1 MTGFRSY
8 QVVFKVVVAFSMILD
23 ERTTLCS
30 HGRKVARPKAASAI
44 DSAKGRTG
52 TVVGQG
58 GCAHRNDQ
66 KDTDAPISFQHYFH
80 STPLPYPVAHL
91 LHLFTPRTMV
101 DYSKLKVT
109 ELKEELKRRGLP
121 LTGLKA
127 ALVSRLIEADANA
140 QHIQTSEGAPQPP
153 IAVKDAEDVKE
164 SARVDAPVES
174 RSEGVDTHAT
184 PAVAPTDPVPQDA
197 DSTQR
202 TTDGVGSEA
211 VTREIAIAQA
221 IDTAN
226 EVEHAEEN
234 KAMSAEISS
243 KRPAEDPSTEPP
255 TDVSLV
261 GQKLEK
267 DAAPTIEDNSVTQT
281 QTDSVVPPPA
291 ASKSEAAQTS
301 VDTRSL
307 SDQSSLNKEE
317 AMEDTRKRKRRSQS
331 PPLVVEAAQKRA
343 KAEDGSPRVK
353 LPEDLEMGSE
363 VKGGMEDHERE
374 ALADVKLAESAMDL
388 ISPSKGVALEETGR
402 QADRKEVTPPPV
414 TSDSSIRQSPAD
426 TRFKNLF
433 TAPVKRDA
441 SPPLQPTHEDTEDRV
456 VTPAV
461 HPATAALYIRNFM
474 RPLQPGNLKDH
485 LASLATP
492 ANSSLKT
499 DVITSFYLDPIRT
512 HCLVE
517 FTSVSGASR
526 VRSALHSRVWP
537 DERTRKPLWV
547 DFVPEEKVKQW
558 IEVQQSASGGRGQ
571 AAKRWEVVYEDEEG
585 GIKAYLQEAGTA
597 PRVAEPPSTKT
608 EPGRGVVG
616 APSGPRASEPEQHV
630 RRAEV
635 VPRPDGGKGFKAL
648 DDLFQSTAA
657 KPKLY
662 FLPVHEEVANRRL
675 DKLAAGRGGGK
686 GDEMRRFTFEGET
699 IVDKGPEFGAGFR
712 GGYRGR
718 GGAYAG
724 AYSTRGGGGWRG
736 DSWRDRR

>member
-1 MTGFRSY
+1 
-8 QVVFKVVVAFSMILD
+8 
-23 ERTTLCS
+23 
-30 HGRKVARPKAASAI
+30 
-44 DSAKGRTG
+44 
-52 TVVGQG
+52 
-58 GCAHRNDQ
+58 
-66 KDTDAPISFQHYFH
+66 
-80 STPLPYPVAHL
+80 
-91 LHLFTPRTMV
+91 MV

-109 ELKEELKRRGLP
+109 ELKEELKKRGLP

-127 ALVSRLIEADANA
+127 ALVTRLTEADVNA
-140 QHIQTSEGAPQPP
+140 QQIQTSEGAPQPP
-153 IAVKDAEDVKE
+153 IAVRGAEDVKE
-164 SARVDAPVES
+164 GASIDAPVES
-174 RSEGVDTHAT
+174 RSEDVDAHAT
-184 PAVAPTDPVPQDA
+184 PTGATTDPNPRDA

-211 VTREIAIAQA
+211 VTRETSTAQA
-221 IDTAN
+221 IVTAN
-226 EVEHAEEN
+226 EVEHAEETN
-234 KAMSAEISS
+234 AMLAEISS
-243 KRPAEDPSTEPP
+243 KLPAEDPSTEPR

-261 GQKLEK
+261 GQILEK
-267 DAAPTIEDNSVTQT
+267 NAAPTIENNSVTQT
-281 QTDSVVPPPA
+281 ETDSVIPPPT

-301 VDTRSL
+301 VDTQSL

-317 AMEDTRKRKRRSQS
+317 VLEDTRKRKRRSQS

-353 LPEDLEMGSE
+353 LPEDLKMGSE
-363 VKGGMEDHERE
+363 GEGGPENYERE
-374 ALADVKLAESAMDL
+374 VLADKPAESAMDL
-388 ISPSKGVALEETGR
+388 ASPSKEVALEETAR
-402 QADRKEVTPPPV
+402 KADHNEVTPAPMI
-414 TSDSSIRQSPAD
+414 SDSSIKQSPSD

-433 TAPVKRDA
+433 TAPLKRDA
-441 SPPLQPTHEDTEDRV
+441 SPLLQPAHEDTEDRV

-461 HPATAALYIRNFM
+461 HAATAAVYIRNFM

-485 LASLATP
+485 LAFLATP
-492 ANSSLKT
+492 ANSSPKP
-499 DVITSFYLDPIRT
+499 DVITNFYLDPIRT
-512 HCLVE
+512 HCLAE
-517 FTSVSGASR
+517 FSSISAASR

-547 DFVPEEKVKQW
+547 DFVPEEKVTQW

-571 AAKRWEVVYEDEEG
+571 AAKRWEIVYEDEEG
-585 GIKAYLQEAGTA
+585 GTKAYLQEAGTA
-597 PRVAEPPSTKT
+597 PRAAGTPSTRT

-616 APSGPRASEPEQHV
+616 APSGPRASEREQHV

-635 VPRPDGGKGFKAL
+635 GPRPDGGKGFKAL

-662 FLPVHEEVANRRL
+662 FLPVHEAVANRRL

-686 GDEMRRFTFEGET
+686 GDEMRRFTFEDERV
-699 IVDKGPEFGAGFR
+699 VDKGPEFGAGFR

-724 AYSTRGGGGWRG
+724 ALSTRGGGGWRG